1 MSKQSDE
8 EELPVEV
15 NINRMED
22 VKSFLRKLF
31 QFDAQDLDFGIYRI
45 MNCKRNEIERFIEK
59 DLVETAKEEFAEFFE
74 VGNETLNKELEQLKK
89 EINRDFGEGTI
100 DDREKVTRN
109 YEAPKIKEYL
119 LKKHEISK
127 VEIAQDQI
135 NDVFNNVIEFFSRYY
150 IDGDFI
156 SKRRYGSKNKY
167 YVPYNGEEVTLY
179 WANRDQYYVKT
190 DEFFNKYNFKVGKF
204 DFHFILSQTD
214 TSTINRAEKRYFI
227 LAEGDSIAI
236 DENSIKLFFD
246 YRPLS
251 VEEKSIYGSKDIQ
264 AEIVSTIEKE
274 FLAKIGSGE
283 LYNSLSQKV
292 SDGLTVLSEHISRYV
307 KRNTSDY
314 FIHKNLKL
322 FLLNELDFYIK
333 NELLDL
339 QESLSINIDFLTAKK
354 LKIKV
359 FRNISN
365 KIIDFLSQIEGFELS
380 LFEKRKFIISSDYL
394 MTINSIKPEFL
405 EIISKNEKQVESW
418 KKLYKL
424 DITTRG
430 TLYDTNGKKVLD
442 TEFLKANPH
451 LVIDTK
457 LFERNFKDEL
467 VASFDPIEDQTNA
480 LIVKSE
486 NFQALNLLFKRYEN
500 KVKCIYIDPPYN
512 TGEDGFVYK
521 DDYQD
526 SSWLSLMSDRI
537 ALAWKFLRDDGVIF
551 VSCDFHESANL
562 LKTMEQICGKE
573 SYVATF
579 YIKVRHE
586 GRILLGDK
594 EVQEVI
600 ENVICFKKPNFQ
612 IKKTL
617 LEENLDEYRFK
628 IIEKTNNPQ
637 KIVKGGKEVKIFKE
651 GEYDILQ
658 VESNTSLL
666 KRISVRGTIRKGN
679 SSGRFYVGFIENR
692 YSPGTLF
699 KVSNI
704 GDDGLG
710 YRYFHIPEGVKN
722 GVYFQGR
729 PLTQEQREKPY
740 PTFYDMVGIFN
751 TVGYEGDIDFK
762 NGKKPVEFIQKLL
775 EIADV
780 KPTDI
785 VLDFFAG
792 SGSTGEAII
801 KLNEQ
806 DGGNRKFI
814 LVEMA
819 DYFETVLKPRLQ
831 KVIHSSEWKDGLPIS
846 KNSNRSIVKYI
857 QLEQYDETLDN
868 IAFVGREEGV
878 QKRLDELE
886 GYFLKYMLDYETK
899 ESPTRLS
906 TEQLEDPFNYK
917 IRTAK
922 NGVTQLDVIETF
934 NYLLGLNVSRVQVF
948 VNGKTRYI
956 AVFGSDTCKRIAII
970 WRPTVNLDLEVD
982 KKFVEATILQGLKVD
997 VLFVNGDSFIANA
1010 KPLEAEFKRLM
1021 GA

>member
-1 MSKQSDE
+1 MQ
-8 EELPVEV
+8 LEV
-15 NINRMED
+15 NITRLED

-31 QFDAQDLDFGIYRI
+31 RFDAQDLDFGIYRL
-45 MNCKRNEIERFIEK
+45 MNCKRHEIDRFIEN
-59 DLVETAKEEFAEFFE
+59 DIVETAKQEFAEYFKM
-74 VGNETLNKELEQLKK
+74 GNERQNSELEQLKR

-100 DDREKVTRN
+100 DNSGKVTRN
-109 YEAPKIKEYL
+109 SEAPKIKEYL
-119 LKKHEISK
+119 LKKQAHEK
-127 VEIAQDQI
+127 VEVAQDQI

-150 IDGDFI
+150 SDGDFI
-156 SKRRYGSKNKY
+156 SKKRYGSKSKY
-167 YVPYNGEEVTLY
+167 YVPYNGDEVTLF
-179 WANRDQYYVKT
+179 WASRDQYYVKT
-190 DEFFNKYNFKVGKF
+190 DEFFNKYDFKVGKF
-204 DFHFILSQTD
+204 DVDFILSQTD
-214 TSTINRAEKRYFI
+214 TNTINRAEKRYFI
-227 LAEGDSIAI
+227 LSEGESIVVTE
-236 DENSIKLFFD
+236 DSIKLYFE

-251 VEEKSIYGSKDIQ
+251 IEEKSIYGSKNIQ
-264 AEIVSTIEKE
+264 AEIVSTTEKNL
-274 FLAKIGSGE
+274 LAKIGSGE
-283 LYNSLSQKV
+283 LHNSLSQKTGAGSTAL
-292 SDGLTVLSEHISRYV
+292 SDHISRYV

-314 FIHKNLKL
+314 FIHKNLHS
-322 FLLNELDFYIK
+322 FLTNELDFYIK

-339 QESLSINIDFLTAKK
+339 QEFLATDVEAVRIKN

-359 FRNISN
+359 FKNISN

-380 LFEKRKFIISSDYL
+380 LFEKRKFVTNSDYL
-394 MTINSIKPEFL
+394 ITLNSIKPELL
-405 EIISKNEKQVESW
+405 ETIDKNEKQVASW
-418 KKLYKL
+418 KKIYKL
-424 DITTRG
+424 DLTTRG
-430 TLYDTNGKKVLD
+430 TLYDTNGKKFF
-442 TEFLKANPH
+442 TPEFLKANPN
-451 LVIDTK
+451 LVVDTK
-457 LFERNFKDEL
+457 YFDQSFKDEL
-467 VASFDPIEDQTNA
+467 AASFSNIDDQTNA

-486 NFQALNLLFKRYEN
+486 NFQALNLLLKKYEN

-526 SSWLSLMSDRI
+526 ASWLSLMSDRI
-537 ALAWKFLRDDGVIF
+537 ALAWRFLRDDGVMF

-573 SYVATF
+573 AYVATF

-600 ENVICFKKPNFQ
+600 ENLICFKKPNFQ

-617 LEENLDEYRFK
+617 LEENLDEYRFRV
-628 IIEKTNNPQ
+628 IEKTNKPQ
-637 KIVKGGKEVKIFKE
+637 KITMGGKTVEVFKE
-651 GEYDILQ
+651 GEYEISD
-658 VESNTSLL
+658 VDSNPSLL

-679 SSGRFYVGFIENR
+679 SSGRFYVGYLENR

-699 KVSNI
+699 KVENI

-740 PTFYDMVGIFN
+740 PTFYYMVDIFN

-762 NGKKPVEFIQKLL
+762 NGKKPVEFIQKIL

-831 KVIHSSEWKDGLPIS
+831 KVMYSPEWKDGLPTS
-846 KNSNRSIVKYI
+846 KNGNRCIVKYM

-868 IAFVGREEGV
+868 IAFVRRDEGV

-906 TEQLEDPFNYK
+906 TEQLADPFNYK
-917 IRTAK
+917 IRSAK
-922 NGVTQLDVIETF
+922 NGVTQLDVVETF
-934 NYLLGLNVSRVQVF
+934 NYLLGLDVSRVQAF
-948 VNGKTRYI
+948 VNEKRRYV
-956 AVFGSDTCKRIAII
+956 AVFGTYASKQVVII
-970 WRPTVNLDLEVD
+970 WRPIANLDFEVD
-982 KKFVEATILQGLKVD
+982 KKFVEGTILQGLKTD
-997 VLFVNGDSFIANA
+997 MLFVNGDSCIENA
-1010 KPLEAEFKRLM
+1010 KSLDAEFKRLM